1 MLSGN
6 GRAAARAAGRVR
18 AAAAAAAAA
27 ADDSDNGYE
36 DADAGDDDDDD
47 DMGRGSGGRGGRRG
61 GSSKAVE
68 YDGRM
73 IWVNAESTA
82 GSVSHTIVGAAMPGA
97 RVGFPVYVFAK

>member
-18 AAAAAAAAA
+18 AAAAAAA

-47 DMGRGSGGRGGRRG
+47 RMGRGSGSGRGGRRG
-61 GSSKAVE
+61 GSTKAVE